1 MDLGRTAAKLV
12 PLSGNVG
19 NRTMTGTKLEWRYS
33 STRTRISEIQEEILG
48 KSTFGN
54 NWTQKL

>member
-1 MDLGRTAAKLV
+1 MQIHVMYWKKNKSPFAVFRNYMLRTTTVA
-12 PLSGNVG
+12 
-19 NRTMTGTKLEWRYS
+19 
-33 STRTRISEIQEEILG
+33 RTRISEIQEEILE